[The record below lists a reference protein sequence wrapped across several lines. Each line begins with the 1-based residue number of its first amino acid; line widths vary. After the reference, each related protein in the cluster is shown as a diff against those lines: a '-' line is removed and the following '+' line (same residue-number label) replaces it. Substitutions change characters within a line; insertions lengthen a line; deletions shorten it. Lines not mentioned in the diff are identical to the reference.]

1 MSADAV
7 TGEDEPRVAVERRG
21 AALHVLL
28 SNPTRLNA
36 MTWSMYDDL
45 LAACDAVA
53 ADESVRVVVLR
64 GAGRAFAAGT
74 DIRQFPDLRTGAD
87 GVAYEHRVAG
97 VLGRLLDVRVPVVAV
112 VEGPAVGA
120 GLAMAACC
128 DVVVATPDARFGVP
142 VARTL
147 GNVVPAAVVARLQH
161 RLGAGRTMAM
171 LLTSRLMGA
180 EEARTS
186 GFVHTVV
193 PADELDAQVAA
204 LVQRIEAGA
213 PLTLAAMKEMDRRLH
228 AAALSVQADDL
239 LERCYGSRDFREGVA
254 AFLEHRTPTW
264 EGR

>member
-1 MSADAV
+1 MSAD
-7 TGEDEPRVAVERRG
+7 EDVRGAGARVLVERRG
-21 AALHVLL
+21 AALHLVL
-28 SNPTRLNA
+28 SNPARLNA

-45 LAACDAVA
+45 LAACDTVAV
-53 ADESVRVVVLR
+53 DDSVRVVVLC
-64 GAGRAFAAGT
+64 GAGQAFAAGT
-74 DIRQFPDLRTGAD
+74 DIRQFRDFRTGAD
-87 GVAYEHRVAG
+87 GVAYEHRIAG
-97 VLGRLLDVRVPVVAV
+97 VLGRLLDIRVPVVAV
-112 VEGPAVGA
+112 VVGPAVGA

-161 RLGAGRTMAM
+161 RLGASRAMAM
-171 LLTSRLMGA
+171 LLTSRLIGA
-180 EEARTS
+180 EEARAS
-186 GFVHTVV
+186 GFVHSVV
-193 PADELDAQVAA
+193 AADELDAHVAA

-228 AAALSVQADDL
+228 AAALAVQSDDL
-239 LERCYGSRDFREGVA
+239 IERCYGSDDFREGVA

>member
-1 MSADAV
+1 MS
-7 TGEDEPRVAVERRG
+7 GEQDGPQGQVLLDRRG
-21 AALHVLL
+21 AALHVVL
-28 SNPTRLNA
+28 SNPARRNA
-36 MTWSMYDDL
+36 MTWAMYDQLL
-45 LAACDAVA
+45 LACDTVA
-53 ADESVRVVVLR
+53 ADDSVRVMVLR

-74 DIRQFPDLRTGAD
+74 DIQQFRDFRTGAD
-87 GVAYEHRVAG
+87 GVAYEHRVAE

-112 VEGPAVGA
+112 VVGPAVGA

-147 GNVVPAAVVARLQH
+147 GNVIPSAVLARLQH
-161 RLGAGRTMAM
+161 RLGASRAMAM

-180 EEARTS
+180 EDARTC
-186 GFVHTVV
+186 GFVQQVV
-193 PADELDAQVAA
+193 AADELDAHVLE

-228 AAALSVQADDL
+228 AAALAVPSDDL
-239 LERCYGSRDFREGVA
+239 LARCYGSRDFREGVT